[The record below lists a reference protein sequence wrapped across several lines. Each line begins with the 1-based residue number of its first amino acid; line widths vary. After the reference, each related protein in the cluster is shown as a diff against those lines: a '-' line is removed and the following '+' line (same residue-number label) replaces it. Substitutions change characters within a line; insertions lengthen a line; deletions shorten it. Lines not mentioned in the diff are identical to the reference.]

1 MQSNS
6 RVARSRWV
14 RLVCVWEAVLSDKA
28 TASRIAQDMS
38 VATGPAGSGAIDRDY
53 LARFTMGNA
62 ALEREVLELFASQL
76 PLYVQQLTDAQTGTA
91 WREAVH
97 TIKGSAAAVG
107 ARRLSNIARMAE
119 QLDIESAVAVRAG
132 QRAKAIAAVSEA
144 ADEACRSIAC
154 LFATP

>member
-1 MQSNS
+1 M
-6 RVARSRWV
+6 VDWCA
-14 RLVCVWEAVLSDKA
+14 WEVVLSDKA
-28 TASRIAQDMS
+28 IASRIAQEMH
-38 VATGPAGSGAIDRDY
+38 AGSASAGSAEAIDRDY
-53 LARFTMGNA
+53 LARFTLGNA

-76 PLYVQQLTDAQTGTA
+76 PLYVRQLKGALTSGD
-91 WREAVH
+91 WREATH

-119 QLDIESAVAVRAG
+119 QLDIESAVAVSAD

-144 ADEACRSIAC
+144 ADEVRRSIAC

>member
-1 MQSNS
+1 M
-6 RVARSRWV
+6 RV
-14 RLVCVWEAVLSDKA
+14 LEAVLSDKA
-28 TASRIAQDMS
+28 TASRIAGDLHAAS
-38 VATGPAGSGAIDRDY
+38 SSASAGAIDRDY
-53 LARFTMGNA
+53 LARFTLGNA

-76 PLYVQQLTDAQTGTA
+76 PVYVRQLNDARTSRA
-91 WREAVH
+91 WGEAAH

-119 QLDIESAVAVRAG
+119 QLDIESAVAISAS
-132 QRAKAIAAVSEA
+132 QRAKAITAVSEA

>member
-1 MQSNS
+1 MSN
-6 RVARSRWV
+6 
-14 RLVCVWEAVLSDKA
+14 KA
-28 TASRIAQDMS
+28 TSSRIAPDIPAVS
-38 VATGPAGSGAIDRDY
+38 GPPGAGAIDRDY
-53 LARFTMGNA
+53 LARFTLGNA

-76 PLYVQQLTDAQTGTA
+76 PLYVRQLKDAQTS
-91 WREAVH
+91 REWCEATH

-107 ARRLSNIARMAE
+107 ARRLANIARMAE
-119 QLDIESAVAVRAG
+119 QLDIESAVAVGAG

>member
-1 MQSNS
+1 MP
-6 RVARSRWV
+6 A
-14 RLVCVWEAVLSDKA
+14 
-28 TASRIAQDMS
+28 AS
-38 VATGPAGSGAIDRDY
+38 GSASEGAIDRDY
-53 LARFTMGNA
+53 LARFTLGNA

-76 PLYVQQLTDAQTGTA
+76 PVYIRQLKDAQTSTA

-119 QLDIESAVAVRAG
+119 QLDIESAIAVRAG